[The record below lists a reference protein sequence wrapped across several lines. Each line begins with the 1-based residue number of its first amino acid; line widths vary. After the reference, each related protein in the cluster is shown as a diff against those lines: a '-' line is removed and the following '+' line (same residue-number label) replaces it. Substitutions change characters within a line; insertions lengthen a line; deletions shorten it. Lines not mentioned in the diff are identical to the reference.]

1 MVATGGKKGF
11 RTTSPTH
18 ISSVQD
24 HARHK
29 TKYLPRPPGSS
40 VRASV
45 SAPLLHSFLP
55 SVGFNL
61 PCPSFPLT
69 PHLSFEDPVPVSPRS
84 PAHPQLSC
92 SSGVG
97 GSFRNLQRK
106 KFRSAVYELGS
117 DPRTAAGS
125 LSKET
130 PAGFPRADARKPNA
144 SSQPGGA
151 RAVPETCWRGDL
163 DAESAGASSEEAAA
177 VKLQSGPAS
186 AFKSTTPAFQQSSG
200 ERPQPI
206 RSPICFRGRVHP
218 GLRAPSLPRPEGVYC
233 ARAGRSRGARWEQV
247 GRVSGFFFF
256 FPLRGRDGR
265 DTRSGRLGGTWQE
278 LKTCEMGCCG
288 RRVEVSMILSL

>member
-18 ISSVQD
+18 ISSVQG

-45 SAPLLHSFLP
+45 SAPLFHSVLP
-55 SVGFNL
+55 SMGFNL

-84 PAHPQLSC
+84 PAHPQLFS

-106 KFRSAVYELGS
+106 KFRSPVYELGS
-117 DPRTAAGS
+117 DPRTAAGY

-144 SSQPGGA
+144 SSQPGAA
-151 RAVPETCWRGDL
+151 RAVPET
-163 DAESAGASSEEAAA
+163 
-177 VKLQSGPAS
+177 
-186 AFKSTTPAFQQSSG
+186 
-200 ERPQPI
+200 
-206 RSPICFRGRVHP
+206 
-218 GLRAPSLPRPEGVYC
+218 
-233 ARAGRSRGARWEQV
+233 
-247 GRVSGFFFF
+247 
-256 FPLRGRDGR
+256 
-265 DTRSGRLGGTWQE
+265 
-278 LKTCEMGCCG
+278 
-288 RRVEVSMILSL
+288 